1 MAPGVEV
8 AVELV
13 VAVVGLF
20 AVAAAERYDGRG
32 GELDVSIS
40 SSASNGEYMAEHVRY
55 ALARDTIELDTMRC
69 RVYDCSSIVLLDQDR

>member
-55 ALARDTIELDTMRC
+55 AQARETIELEILCGAEYT
-69 RVYDCSSIVLLDQDR
+69 IVVV